1 MAEQQ
6 EKFDLENRLIG
17 FAVSFLNL
25 CEILPATR
33 VGNHISGQL
42 MRAGTSAAPNY
53 GEAQSAESRRD
64 FIHKMKVALKELR
77 ESRVW
82 LKIIIRKDLIKPGD
96 VTVKVLEECEQ
107 LIRIFAKSVLT
118 AESREN
124 HLKIG
129 N

>member
-1 MAEQQ
+1 
-6 EKFDLENRLIG
+6 
-17 FAVSFLNL
+17 
-25 CEILPATR
+25 
-33 VGNHISGQL
+33 
-42 MRAGTSAAPNY
+42 
-53 GEAQSAESRRD
+53 
-64 FIHKMKVALKELR
+64 MKVALKELR

-96 VTVKVLEECEQ
+96 FAVKVLEECEQ

>member
-1 MAEQQ
+1 LTEQQ

-17 FAVSFLNL
+17 FAVSILNL

-33 VGNHISGQL
+33 VGNHVSGQL

-96 VTVKVLEECEQ
+96 VTVKVLEECAQ